1 MRHQELCREGRS
13 MMLSV
18 RRGLRM
24 SRVGA
29 LVGVVVVTLLMA
41 GCAKAAP
48 SVVAYVDGST
58 ITQQQLDDGLKGV
71 SSILQEGQSVSSPAV
86 VNAMI
91 HGIIAEQIAAA
102 NKITITDGERD
113 ALIKNSNLA
122 GLLNVPK
129 GRPIAYDVA
138 DQQIVSGKLG
148 SEAYLAA
155 VAKQSVTLNPRFGVL
170 DPTQKTIIDDKSA
183 SLAKPVAAP
192 TP

>member
-1 MRHQELCREGRS
+1 MRFPTRHRS
-13 MMLSV
+13 
-18 RRGLRM
+18 RALRAT
-24 SRVGA
+24 A
-29 LVGVVVVTLLMA
+29 LAGILVIVLATA
-41 GCAKAAP
+41 GCAKADP
-48 SVVAYVDGST
+48 SVVAYVDGSE
-58 ITQQQLDDGLKGV
+58 ITQRQVDDAVAGV
-71 SSILQEGQSVSSPAV
+71 SSILQEGQQVSQAAV

-91 HGIIAEQIAAA
+91 HGVIAEKLAAA

-122 GLLNVPK
+122 GLLNAPK

-155 VAKQSVTLNPRFGVL
+155 VASEPVTLNPRFGVL
-170 DPTQKTIIDDKSA
+170 DPNQKTIINDKSA
-183 SLAKPVAAP
+183 SLAKPVATP

>member
-1 MRHQELCREGRS
+1 MRFPTRHRS
-13 MMLSV
+13 
-18 RRGLRM
+18 RALRAT
-24 SRVGA
+24 A
-29 LVGVVVVTLLMA
+29 LA
-41 GCAKAAP
+41 GILAIVLATASCAKADP
-48 SVVAYVDGST
+48 SVVAYVDGSE
-58 ITQQQLDDGLKGV
+58 ITQQQVDDAVAGV
-71 SSILQEGQSVSSPAV
+71 SSILQEGQQVSQAAV

-91 HGIIAEQIAAA
+91 HGVIAEKLAAA

-122 GLLNVPK
+122 GLLNAPK

-155 VAKQSVTLNPRFGVL
+155 VANEPVTLNPRFGVL
-170 DPTQKTIIDDKSA
+170 DPNQKTIINDKSA
-183 SLAKPVAAP
+183 SLAKPVATP

>member
-1 MRHQELCREGRS
+1 MRFPTRHRS
-13 MMLSV
+13 
-18 RRGLRM
+18 RALRAT
-24 SRVGA
+24 A
-29 LVGVVVVTLLMA
+29 LAGILVIVLATA
-41 GCAKAAP
+41 GCAKADP
-48 SVVAYVDGST
+48 SVVAYVDGSE
-58 ITQQQLDDGLKGV
+58 ITQQQVDDAVAGV
-71 SSILQEGQSVSSPAV
+71 SSILQEGQQVSQAAV

-91 HGIIAEQIAAA
+91 HGVIAEKLAAA

-148 SEAYLAA
+148 SEAYIAA
-155 VAKQSVTLNPRFGVL
+155 VANEPVTLNPRFGVL
-170 DPTQKTIIDDKSA
+170 DPNQKLIINDKSA
-183 SLAKPVAAP
+183 SLAKPVATP

>member
-1 MRHQELCREGRS
+1 MRF
-13 MMLSV
+13 SV
-18 RRGLRM
+18 RHR
-24 SRVGA
+24 SRAVRAAA
-29 LVGVVVVTLLMA
+29 LAGVLAITLFAA
-41 GCAKAAP
+41 GCAKADP
-48 SVVAYVDGST
+48 SVVAYVDDSE
-58 ITQQQLDDGLKGV
+58 ITQQQVDDAVEGV
-71 SSILQEGQSVSSPAV
+71 SSILQEGQQVSQAAV

-91 HGIIAEQIAAA
+91 HGVIAEQLAAA

-155 VAKQSVTLNPRFGVL
+155 VAKEPVTLNPRFGVL
-170 DPTQKTIIDDKSA
+170 DPNQKTIINDKSA
-183 SLAKPVAAP
+183 SLAKPVATP

>member
-1 MRHQELCREGRS
+1 MRFPTRHRS
-13 MMLSV
+13 
-18 RRGLRM
+18 RALRAT
-24 SRVGA
+24 A
-29 LVGVVVVTLLMA
+29 LAGILVIVLATA
-41 GCAKAAP
+41 GCAKADP
-48 SVVAYVDGST
+48 SVVAYVDGSE
-58 ITQQQLDDGLKGV
+58 ITQQQVDDAVAGV
-71 SSILQEGQSVSSPAV
+71 SSILQEGQQVSQAAV

-91 HGIIAEQIAAA
+91 HGVIAEKLAAA

-122 GLLNVPK
+122 GLLNVPR

-155 VAKQSVTLNPRFGVL
+155 VANEPVTLNPRFGVL
-170 DPTQKTIIDDKSA
+170 DPNQKTIINDKSA
-183 SLAKPVAAP
+183 SLAKPVATP

>member
-1 MRHQELCREGRS
+1 MRFPTRHRS
-13 MMLSV
+13 
-18 RRGLRM
+18 RALRAT
-24 SRVGA
+24 A
-29 LVGVVVVTLLMA
+29 LAGILVIVLATA
-41 GCAKAAP
+41 GCAKADP
-48 SVVAYVDGST
+48 SVVAYVDGSE
-58 ITQQQLDDGLKGV
+58 ITQRQVDDAVAGV
-71 SSILQEGQSVSSPAV
+71 SSILQEGQQVSQAAV

-91 HGIIAEQIAAA
+91 HGVIAEKLAAA

-122 GLLNVPK
+122 GLLNAPK

-155 VAKQSVTLNPRFGVL
+155 VANEPVTLNPRFGGL
-170 DPTQKTIIDDKSA
+170 DPNQKTIINDKSA
-183 SLAKPVAAP
+183 SLAKPVATP

>member
-1 MRHQELCREGRS
+1 MRF
-13 MMLSV
+13 SV
-18 RRGLRM
+18 RHR
-24 SRVGA
+24 SRAACAAA
-29 LVGVVVVTLLMA
+29 LAGVLAITLFAA
-41 GCAKAAP
+41 GCAKADP
-48 SVVAYVDGST
+48 SVAAYVDDSE
-58 ITQQQLDDGLKGV
+58 ITQQQVDDAVEGV
-71 SSILQEGQSVSSPAV
+71 SSILQEGQQVSQAAV

-91 HGIIAEQIAAA
+91 HGVIAEQLAAA

-155 VAKQSVTLNPRFGVL
+155 VAKEPVTLNPRFGVL
-170 DPTQKTIIDDKSA
+170 DPNQKTIIDDKSA
-183 SLAKPVAAP
+183 SLAKPVATP

>member
-1 MRHQELCREGRS
+1 MRF
-13 MMLSV
+13 SV
-18 RRGLRM
+18 RHR
-24 SRVGA
+24 SRAVRA
-29 LVGVVVVTLLMA
+29 AVLAGVLAITLFAA
-41 GCAKAAP
+41 GCAKADP
-48 SVVAYVDGST
+48 SVVAYVDDSE
-58 ITQQQLDDGLKGV
+58 ITQQQVDDAVEGV
-71 SSILQEGQSVSSPAV
+71 SSILQEGQQVSQAAV

-91 HGIIAEQIAAA
+91 HGVIAEQLAAA

-155 VAKQSVTLNPRFGVL
+155 VAKEPVTLNPRFGVL
-170 DPTQKTIIDDKSA
+170 DPNQKTIINDKSA
-183 SLAKPVAAP
+183 SLAKPVATP